1 MDLHP
6 SPFAPEDFPQMDALD
21 GFRPMSAAMGMK
33 YQGRDDLLVVAMD
46 EGTSVA
52 GVYTKSKCCS
62 APVDWC
68 KAHQEQG
75 AARML
80 VVNAGNAN
88 AFTGSYGASSVK
100 AVADAAAKLAD
111 CSPFEVFMASTGV
124 IGEPM
129 DPDFITTHMARL
141 MEGGAGS
148 LVDWHKAAAATM
160 TTDTFLKVAT
170 ASADI
175 DGVGVTLHGIAKGSG
190 MIAPDMATML
200 SFVFTDAP
208 IDAPVLQALL
218 SRHVETSFNAI
229 TVDSDTSTS
238 DTLMAFASGAAKAR
252 GCAQISEL
260 DDGRLETFSEAL
272 SALLKDLAKLVV
284 KDGEGVSK
292 FLSITVEG
300 AQSDEAAKRVAL
312 SIANS
317 PLVKTAA
324 AGEDANWGRVVMAVG
339 KAGEMADRDKLSIWF
354 GPMRLAHE
362 GQRDPDYSEVAASE
376 YMKNAE
382 IDIRTDLG
390 VGDGSAT
397 VWTCDL
403 THGYITINGDYRS

>member
-1 MDLHP
+1 MDLQP
-6 SPFAPEDFPQMDALD
+6 SPFAPTEFPPMDALA
-21 GFRPMSAAMGMK
+21 GFRLATAATGMK
-33 YQGRDDLLVVAMD
+33 YQGRDDLLVVEMA
-46 EGTSVA
+46 EGTAVA

-68 KAHQEQG
+68 KAHQGQG
-75 AARML
+75 SARML

-88 AFTGSYGASSVK
+88 AFTGSHGVSSVS
-100 AVADAAAKLAD
+100 AVAEAAAKLAN
-111 CSPFEVFMASTGV
+111 CPPAQVFMASTGV
-124 IGEPM
+124 IGEPL
-129 DPDFITTHMARL
+129 DPSFITSNMEL
-141 MEGGAGS
+141 MMVDGAEDAS
-148 LVDWHKAAAATM
+148 WKEAAGAIM
-160 TTDTFLKVAT
+160 TTDTFLKMAT
-170 ASADI
+170 ASVDI
-175 DGVGVTLHGIAKGSG
+175 DGTPVTIHGIAKGSG

-208 IDAPVLQALL
+208 IAAPVLQALL
-218 SRHVETSFNAI
+218 SRHVETSFNAT

-238 DTLMAFASGAAKAR
+238 DTLMAFASGAAKER
-252 GCAQISEL
+252 GCAEITKS
-260 DDGRLETFSEAL
+260 DDPRLGTFSDGL

-284 KDGEGVSK
+284 KDGEGASK

-300 AQSDEAAKRVAL
+300 AENDAAAKRVAL

-339 KAGEMADRDKLSIWF
+339 KAGEMAVRDKLAIWF
-354 GPMRLAHE
+354 GPLRLAYE
-362 GQRDPDYSEVAASE
+362 GQRDPDYSEEAATD
-376 YMKNAE
+376 YMSNAE
-382 IDIRTDLG
+382 IDIRTHLG
-390 VGDGSAT
+390 VGDGKAT

>member
-1 MDLHP
+1 MDLQP
-6 SPFAPEDFPQMDALD
+6 SPFAPTELPQMDALD
-21 GFRPMSAAMGMK
+21 GFRPMTAAMGMK
-33 YQGRDDLLVVAMD
+33 YQGRDDLLVVEMAK
-46 EGTSVA
+46 GTSVA

-68 KAHQEQG
+68 KEHQGQG
-75 AARML
+75 SARML

-88 AFTGSYGASSVK
+88 AFTGTHGVSSVT
-100 AVADAAAKLAD
+100 AVGEAAAKLAD
-111 CSPFEVFMASTGV
+111 CSPSEVFMASTGV
-124 IGEPM
+124 IGEPL
-129 DPDFITTHMARL
+129 DPSFITSAMERL
-141 MEGGAGS
+141 MQEGDSA
-148 LVDWHKAAAATM
+148 DWHTASAATM

-175 DGVGVTLHGIAKGSG
+175 DGVPVTIHGIAKGSG

-208 IDAPVLQALL
+208 IAAPALQALL
-218 SRHVETSFNAI
+218 SKHVETSFNAT

-238 DTLMAFASGAAKAR
+238 DTLMAFASGAAKER
-252 GCAQISEL
+252 GCAEIS
-260 DDGRLETFSEAL
+260 DATDPRVATFSDAL

-284 KDGEGVSK
+284 KDGEGASK

-300 AQSDEAAKRVAL
+300 AESDEAAKRVAL
-312 SIANS
+312 AIANS

-339 KAGEMADRDKLSIWF
+339 KAGEMADRDKLAIWF
-354 GPMRLAHE
+354 GPMRLAYE
-362 GQRDPDYSEVAASE
+362 GQRDPDYSEDAASE
-376 YMKNAE
+376 YMKSSE
-382 IDIRTDLG
+382 IDIRTHLG
-390 VGDGSAT
+390 VAEGSAT